1 MHMTLEQLL
10 KEKEFNAELEEYVKD
25 AGR

>member
-10 KEKEFNAELEEYVKD
+10 KEKEFNSKITQMIKES
-25 AGR
+25 GR